1 MAPFVI
7 SRDTPLTPPQAWA
20 RVVDWRRHGAYVPL
34 TTVSVGRAGG
44 ATVVIA
50 RTGIGALGF
59 DDPMEIV
66 EWAPPVDTEVGRCRL
81 EKRGRVLRG
90 WAEITVAP
98 RADGARVTWREEA
111 TPAHLPRFAAGMASA
126 AGGLVFGRVL
136 RRLLDDPG

>member
-7 SRDTPLTPPQAWA
+7 TRDTALTPQQAWA

-34 TTVSVGRAGG
+34 TTVSVGRAAG
-44 ATVVIA
+44 ATVVTA

-66 EWAPPVDTEVGRCRL
+66 EWAPPSDGATGRCRL

-90 WAEITVAP
+90 WAEISVAP
-98 RADGARVTWREEA
+98 RDGGARVTWREEA
-111 TPAHLPRFAAGMASA
+111 MPAHLPRFAIGMAGA
-126 AGGLVFGRVL
+126 TGALVFGRVL
-136 RRLLDDPG
+136 RRLLDEPG